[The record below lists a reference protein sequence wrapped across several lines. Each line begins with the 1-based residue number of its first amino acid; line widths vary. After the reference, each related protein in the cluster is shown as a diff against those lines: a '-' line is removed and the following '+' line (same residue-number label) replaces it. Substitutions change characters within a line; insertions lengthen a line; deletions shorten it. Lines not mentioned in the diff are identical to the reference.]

1 MSFAEVVLIGFFY
14 LLPVLVCAW
23 LAPKKARGPAWLWV
37 LLAIVFSWLA
47 VLVLA
52 VLRPS
57 SATGSGGERSA

>member
-1 MSFAEVVLIGFFY
+1 MPAGFAEVFLIGVAY
-14 LLPVLVCAW
+14 IAPLLICAW
-23 LAPKKARGPAWLWV
+23 LAPQKRRGPTWLWL

-57 SATGSGGERSA
+57 QGVSA